1 MRIRRLPRAIR
12 DVDDIWLHIAA
23 DDPAAATRLVE
34 RLATGVARLSDFP
47 ESGPARP
54 EIGTGARSLV
64 VGGYLVLYRV
74 NGECVD
80 IVRVIHGARE
90 IAGLLDGAD
99 RLQGG
104 APR

>member
-34 RLATGVARLSDFP
+34 RLAAGIARLADFP

-54 EIGTGARSLV
+54 EIGEGARSV
-64 VGGYLVLYRV
+64 TVGRYLVLHRL
-74 NGECVD
+74 NGDSVD

-90 IAGLLDGAD
+90 ISGLL
-99 RLQGG
+99 GG
-104 APR
+104 